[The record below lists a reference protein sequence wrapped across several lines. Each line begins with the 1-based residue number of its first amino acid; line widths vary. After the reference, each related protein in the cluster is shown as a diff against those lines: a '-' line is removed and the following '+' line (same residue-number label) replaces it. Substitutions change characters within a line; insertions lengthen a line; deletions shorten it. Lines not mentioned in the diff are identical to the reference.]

1 MALES
6 LQDLYLEQ
14 LRDLHSAERQIIE
27 ALPKMIEKTSH
38 PELRQAFELHLRQT
52 EEQLRRLEQIGRRTG
67 QNLGGHTCKG
77 MEGLLEE
84 GEELMK
90 ERADSDV
97 LDAALISAAQR
108 VEHYEMAG
116 YGCAR
121 TYARLLGLDDDAQIL
136 QRTLDEEGKT
146 DHLLTDLAERVIN
159 VEALMGDT
167 VRDREVARGSAELAD
182 RSSRGGASG
191 SATRSSGSGRSSETD
206 TTT

>member
-27 ALPKMIEKTSH
+27 ALPKMIEQTSH

-52 EEQLRRLEQIGRRTG
+52 EEQLRRLEQIGEKSGQKLTG
-67 QNLGGHTCKG
+67 HKCKG

-84 GEELMK
+84 GEELME

-121 TYARLLGLDDDAQIL
+121 TYARLLGLEDDAQIL

-146 DHLLTDLAERVIN
+146 DHLLTSLAERVIN
-159 VEALMGDT
+159 VDALTGSAG
-167 VRDREVARGSAELAD
+167 DREVARGSAGQAD
-182 RSSRGGASG
+182 RSGSGTAST
-191 SATRSSGSGRSSETD
+191 ARSSGKRRSGETD
-206 TTT
+206 ANA

>member
-6 LQDLYLEQ
+6 LQELYLEQ
-14 LRDLHSAERQIIE
+14 LRDLHSAERQIID

-38 PELRQAFELHLRQT
+38 PELRRGFELHLRQT
-52 EEQLRRLEQIGRRTG
+52 EEQLRRLEEIGRRIG
-67 QNLGGHTCKG
+67 KDLGGHKCKG

-97 LDAALISAAQR
+97 LDAALIAAAQR

-121 TYARLLGLDDDAQIL
+121 TYARLLGLEDDAKTL
-136 QRTLDEEGKT
+136 QRTLDEEGET
-146 DHLLTDLAERVIN
+146 DHKLTDLAERVVNI
-159 VEALMGDT
+159 EALMG
-167 VRDREVARGSAELAD
+167 EGAD
-182 RSSRGGASG
+182 RDVTRAAQAGSDARSRST
-191 SATRSSGSGRSSETD
+191 SNRRSQTD
-206 TTT
+206 EPDMRA

>member
-27 ALPKMIEKTSH
+27 ALPKMIKQTGH

-52 EEQLRRLEQIGRRTG
+52 EEQLRRLEQIGQKSGQKLTG
-67 QNLGGHTCKG
+67 HKCKG

-84 GEELMK
+84 GAELMK

-121 TYARLLGLDDDAQIL
+121 TYARLLGLEDDAQIL

-146 DHLLTDLAERVIN
+146 DHLLTSLAERVVN
-159 VEALMGDT
+159 VDALTGSAG
-167 VRDREVARGSAELAD
+167 DREIARGSSGRAD
-182 RSSRGGASG
+182 RSSSGTAST
-191 SATRSSGSGRSSETD
+191 SRSSGARRSGETD
-206 TTT
+206 ANA

>member
-6 LQDLYLEQ
+6 LQELYLEQ
-14 LRDLHSAERQIIE
+14 LRDLHSAERQIID

-38 PELRQAFELHLRQT
+38 PELRRGFELHLRQT
-52 EEQLRRLEQIGRRTG
+52 EEQLRRLEEIGRRIG
-67 QNLGGHTCKG
+67 KDLGGHKCKG

-97 LDAALISAAQR
+97 LDAALIAAAQR

-121 TYARLLGLDDDAQIL
+121 TYARLLGLEDDAKTL
-136 QRTLDEEGKT
+136 QRTLDEEGET
-146 DHLLTDLAERVIN
+146 DHKLTDLAERVVNI
-159 VEALMGDT
+159 EALMGEGAG
-167 VRDREVARGSAELAD
+167 RD
-182 RSSRGGASG
+182 
-191 SATRSSGSGRSSETD
+191 ATRAAQAGSDARSRSTSNRRSQTD
-206 TTT
+206 EPDMRA

>member
-38 PELRQAFELHLRQT
+38 PELRRGFEMHLRQT
-52 EEQLRRLEQIGRRTG
+52 EEQLRRLERIGERIG
-67 QNLGGHTCKG
+67 QDLGGHKCKG

-97 LDAALISAAQR
+97 LERAA
-108 VEHYEMAG
+108 
-116 YGCAR
+116 
-121 TYARLLGLDDDAQIL
+121 
-136 QRTLDEEGKT
+136 
-146 DHLLTDLAERVIN
+146 
-159 VEALMGDT
+159 
-167 VRDREVARGSAELAD
+167 RE
-182 RSSRGGASG
+182 SR
-191 SATRSSGSGRSSETD
+191 
-206 TTT
+206 

>member
-27 ALPKMIEKTSH
+27 ALPKMIKQTSH

-52 EEQLRRLEQIGRRTG
+52 EEQLRRLEQIGQKSGQKLTG
-67 QNLGGHTCKG
+67 HKCKG

-121 TYARLLGLDDDAQIL
+121 TYAQLLGLDDDAQLL
-136 QRTLDEEGKT
+136 QRTLDEEGET
-146 DHLLTDLAERVIN
+146 DHSLTALAERVIN
-159 VEALMGDT
+159 VDALTGSAG
-167 VRDREVARGSAELAD
+167 DREVARGSAGRAD
-182 RSSRGGASG
+182 RSSGGTAST
-191 SATRSSGSGRSSETD
+191 SRSSGTRRSGETD
-206 TTT
+206 ATA

>member
-27 ALPKMIEKTSH
+27 ALPKMIEQTSH
-38 PELRQAFELHLRQT
+38 PELRQAFERHLRQT
-52 EEQLRRLEQIGRRTG
+52 EEQLRRLEQIGQKSGQKLTG
-67 QNLGGHTCKG
+67 HKCKG

-121 TYARLLGLDDDAQIL
+121 TYAQLLGLDDDAQLL
-136 QRTLDEEGKT
+136 QRTLDEEGET
-146 DHLLTDLAERVIN
+146 DHSLTALAERVIN
-159 VEALMGDT
+159 VDALTGSAG
-167 VRDREVARGSAELAD
+167 DREVARGSAGRAD
-182 RSSRGGASG
+182 RSSGGTAST
-191 SATRSSGSGRSSETD
+191 ARSSGTRRSSETD
-206 TTT
+206 ATA

>member
-6 LQDLYLEQ
+6 LQELYLEQ
-14 LRDLHSAERQIIE
+14 LRDLHSAERQIID

-38 PELRQAFELHLRQT
+38 PELRRGFELHLRQT
-52 EEQLRRLEQIGRRTG
+52 EEQLRRLEEIGRRIG
-67 QNLGGHTCKG
+67 KDLGGHKCKG

-97 LDAALISAAQR
+97 LDAALIAAAQR

-121 TYARLLGLDDDAQIL
+121 TYARLLGLEDDAKTL
-136 QRTLDEEGKT
+136 QRTLDEEGET
-146 DHLLTDLAERVIN
+146 DHKLTELAERVVNI
-159 VEALMGDT
+159 EALMG
-167 VRDREVARGSAELAD
+167 EGAD
-182 RSSRGGASG
+182 RDVTRTAKAGSDARSRSTSSR
-191 SATRSSGSGRSSETD
+191 RSQTD
-206 TTT
+206 EPDMRA

>member
-27 ALPKMIEKTSH
+27 ALPKMIEKASH
-38 PELRQAFELHLRQT
+38 AELRSGFEKHLRQT
-52 EEQLRRLEQIGRRTG
+52 EEQLRRLEQIGSRIG
-67 QNLGGHTCKG
+67 QDLSGHKCKG

-97 LDAALISAAQR
+97 LDAALIAAAQR

-121 TYARLLGLDDDAQIL
+121 TYARLLGLEDDARVL
-136 QRTLDEEGKT
+136 QQTLDEEGDT
-146 DHLLTDLAERVIN
+146 DHKLTELAERVVNI
-159 VEALMGDT
+159 EALMGEGA
-167 VRDREVARGSAELAD
+167 DREIVRSAQSGADARGSS
-182 RSSRGGASG
+182 SSRRGSRSG
-191 SATRSSGSGRSSETD
+191 ESDMRA
-206 TTT
+206 

>member
-6 LQDLYLEQ
+6 LQELYLEQ
-14 LRDLHSAERQIIE
+14 LRDLHSAERQIID

-38 PELRQAFELHLRQT
+38 PELRRGFELHLRQT
-52 EEQLRRLEQIGRRTG
+52 EEQLRRLEEIARRIGKD
-67 QNLGGHTCKG
+67 LGGHKCKG

-97 LDAALISAAQR
+97 LDAALIAAAQR

-121 TYARLLGLDDDAQIL
+121 TYARLLGLEDDAKTL
-136 QRTLDEEGKT
+136 QRTLDEEGET
-146 DHLLTDLAERVIN
+146 DHKLTELAERVVNI
-159 VEALMGDT
+159 EALMG
-167 VRDREVARGSAELAD
+167 EGAD
-182 RSSRGGASG
+182 RDVTRTAKAGSDARSRSTSSR
-191 SATRSSGSGRSSETD
+191 RSQTD
-206 TTT
+206 EPDIRA

>member
-52 EEQLRRLEQIGRRTG
+52 EEQLRRLEQIGQRSG
-67 QNLGGHTCKG
+67 QKLTRHTCKG

-121 TYARLLGLDDDAQIL
+121 TYAQLLGLDDDAQIL

-146 DHLLTDLAERVIN
+146 DHLLTSLAERVIN
-159 VEALMGDT
+159 VDALTGGA
-167 VRDREVARGSAELAD
+167 RDREASRGSAMRGD
-182 RSSRGGASG
+182 QSSR
-191 SATRSSGSGRSSETD
+191 SGSGGTSRSPGARTGETD
-206 TTT
+206 ATA

>member
-14 LRDLHSAERQIIE
+14 LRDLHSAERQIIQ
-27 ALPKMIEKTSH
+27 ALPKMIEQTNH
-38 PELRQAFELHLRQT
+38 PELRQAFEKHLRQT
-52 EEQLRRLEQIGRRTG
+52 EEQLRRLEQIGKRAA
-67 QNLGGHTCKG
+67 QDLGGHKCKG

-84 GEELMK
+84 GDELME

-121 TYARLLGLDDDAQIL
+121 TYARLLGLEDDARIL
-136 QRTLDEEGKT
+136 QQTLDEEGDT
-146 DHLLTDLAERVIN
+146 DHLLTELAERVIN
-159 VEALMGDT
+159 VEAMMGGDAGAD
-167 VRDREVARGSAELAD
+167 RDVTSQMARGSDVRPRGNAP
-182 RSSRGGASG
+182 SRG
-191 SATRSSGSGRSSETD
+191 RQNDLETD
-206 TTT
+206 LDTRA

>member
-14 LRDLHSAERQIIE
+14 LRDLHSAERQIIK
-27 ALPKMIEKTSH
+27 ALPKMIEQTSH

-52 EEQLRRLEQIGRRTG
+52 EEQLRRLEQIGQKSG
-67 QNLGGHTCKG
+67 QKLTGHTCKG

-121 TYARLLGLDDDAQIL
+121 TYARLLGLEDDAQIL

-146 DHLLTDLAERVIN
+146 DHLLTSLAERVIN
-159 VEALMGDT
+159 VDALTGSAG
-167 VRDREVARGSAELAD
+167 DREVARGSAGRAD
-182 RSSRGGASG
+182 RSASG
-191 SATRSSGSGRSSETD
+191 TAGTARSPGARRSGETD
-206 TTT
+206 ATT

>member
-6 LQDLYLEQ
+6 LQELYLEQ
-14 LRDLHSAERQIIE
+14 LRDLHSAERQIID

-38 PELRQAFELHLRQT
+38 PELRRGFELHLRQT
-52 EEQLRRLEQIGRRTG
+52 EEQLRRLEEIGRRIG
-67 QNLGGHTCKG
+67 KDLGGHKCKG

-97 LDAALISAAQR
+97 LDAALIAAAQR

-121 TYARLLGLDDDAQIL
+121 TYARLLGLEDDAKTL
-136 QRTLDEEGKT
+136 QRTLDEEGET
-146 DHLLTDLAERVIN
+146 DHKLTELAERVVNI
-159 VEALMGDT
+159 EALMG
-167 VRDREVARGSAELAD
+167 EGAD
-182 RSSRGGASG
+182 RDLTRAAQTG
-191 SATRSSGSGRSSETD
+191 SDGRSRSTSNRRSQTD
-206 TTT
+206 EPDMRA

>member
-14 LRDLHSAERQIIE
+14 LKDLHSAERQIIE
-27 ALPKMIEKTSH
+27 ALPKMIEQTQNT
-38 PELRQAFELHLRQT
+38 ELRAAFQTHLRQT
-52 EEQLRRLEQIGRRTG
+52 EEQLRRLEQIGKRAG
-67 QNLGGHTCKG
+67 KDLSGHKCKG

-84 GEELMK
+84 GSELME

-121 TYARLLGLDDDAQIL
+121 TYARLLGLEDDAQIL
-136 QRTLDEEGKT
+136 QKTLDEEGET
-146 DHLLTDLAERVIN
+146 DHLLTELAERVVN
-159 VEALMGDT
+159 VEALMGN
-167 VRDREVARGSAELAD
+167 AAD
-182 RSSRGGASG
+182 RDVTSKATADMSRTSSKNRG
-191 SATRSSGSGRSSETD
+191 TRADETD
-206 TTT
+206 LRA

>member
-27 ALPKMIEKTSH
+27 ALPKMIEQTSH
-38 PELRQAFELHLRQT
+38 PELRQAFERHLRQT
-52 EEQLRRLEQIGRRTG
+52 EEQLRRLEQIGQKSGQKLTG
-67 QNLGGHTCKG
+67 HKCKG

-121 TYARLLGLDDDAQIL
+121 TYAQLLGLDDDAQLL
-136 QRTLDEEGKT
+136 QRTLDEEGET
-146 DHLLTDLAERVIN
+146 DHSLTALAERVIN
-159 VEALMGDT
+159 VDALTGSAG
-167 VRDREVARGSAELAD
+167 DREVARGSAGRAD
-182 RSSRGGASG
+182 RSSGGTAST
-191 SATRSSGSGRSSETD
+191 ARSSGTRRSGETD
-206 TTT
+206 ATA